1 MTVGMSEPKTLMQ
14 PVRDIAAGV
23 RTDQPYL
30 IVITGRSAGRMFR
43 LRDQDVVIGRSAD
56 DASIVLEDDGVS
68 RKHCRIIRQADGTVQ
83 AVDLGSTNGTY
94 FNGAKIDVATL
105 RDGDKIQLG
114 STTILKFSY
123 QDEVEEQF
131 QKQLYESASR
141 DGLTQSYNKKYF
153 LDRLRHEFA
162 YCWRHRVELSLCMI
176 DLDRFKDVN
185 DTYGHAAG
193 DEALIRL
200 ATLVSDTVRTEDV
213 FARYGGEEFSVILR
227 QIDIENAFTFAE
239 RLRKVVEGTD
249 FKVRDTAGKECALRI
264 TASMGVATLHDRNYS
279 TPEELVLAADRCL
292 YHAKQTGR
300 NKVSKESPQ

>member
-1 MTVGMSEPKTLMQ
+1 MTEPKTLLQ
-14 PVRDIAAGV
+14 PVRALAAGL
-23 RTDQPYL
+23 RSEQPYL
-30 IVITGRSAGRMFR
+30 IVITGRSAGQMFR
-43 LRDQDVVIGRSAD
+43 LNDNEEVVIGRSSDESA
-56 DASIVLEDDGVS
+56 IVLEDDGVS
-68 RKHCRIIRQADGTVQ
+68 RRHCSITRQPDGTVQ
-83 AVDLGSTNGTY
+83 AIDLGSTNGTY
-94 FNGAKIDVATL
+94 FNGARVDIATL

-193 DEALIRL
+193 DQALVRL
-200 ATLVSDTVRTEDV
+200 AQLVSDTVRTEDV
-213 FARYGGEEFSVILR
+213 FARYGGEEFTVILR
-227 QIDIENAFTFAE
+227 QIDIDNAFTFAE
-239 RLRKVVEGTD
+239 RLRKVVAQTEFTV
-249 FKVRDTAGKECALRI
+249 KDTSGSACQIQL
-264 TASMGVATLHDRNYS
+264 TASIGIGTLHDRNYS

-292 YHAKQTGR
+292 YRAKQAGR
-300 NKVSKESPQ
+300 NKVSRQSD

>member
-105 RDGDKIQLG
+105 RDGDKIR
-114 STTILKFSY
+114 S
-123 QDEVEEQF
+123 EEHTSELQSQF
-131 QKQLYESASR
+131 HLVC
-141 DGLTQSYNKKYF
+141 
-153 LDRLRHEFA
+153 RLLLE
-162 YCWRHRVELSLCMI
+162 
-176 DLDRFKDVN
+176 
-185 DTYGHAAG
+185 
-193 DEALIRL
+193 
-200 ATLVSDTVRTEDV
+200 
-213 FARYGGEEFSVILR
+213 
-227 QIDIENAFTFAE
+227 
-239 RLRKVVEGTD
+239 
-249 FKVRDTAGKECALRI
+249 
-264 TASMGVATLHDRNYS
+264 
-279 TPEELVLAADRCL
+279 
-292 YHAKQTGR
+292 
-300 NKVSKESPQ
+300 

>member
-1 MTVGMSEPKTLMQ
+1 MPEPKTVMQ
-14 PVRDIAAGV
+14 PVRALTAGA
-23 RTDQPYL
+23 RTEQPYL

-43 LRDQDVVIGRSAD
+43 LRDDDVVIGRSAD
-56 DASIVLEDDGVS
+56 EASIVLEDDGVS
-68 RKHCRIIRQADGTVQ
+68 RRHCRITRQSDGTVQ

-94 FNGAKIDVATL
+94 FNGARIDVATL
-105 RDGDKIQLG
+105 HDGDKIQLG

-176 DLDRFKDVN
+176 DLDRFKEVN
-185 DTYGHAAG
+185 DTFGHAAG

-200 ATLVSDTVRTEDV
+200 AGLVSDTVRTEDV
-213 FARYGGEEFSVILR
+213 FARYGGEEFAVILR
-227 QIDIENAFTFAE
+227 QIDIENAFVFGE
-239 RLRKVVEGTD
+239 RLRKVLETTE
-249 FKVRDTAGKECALRI
+249 FKVRDTTGKECTIHL
-264 TASMGVATLHDRNYS
+264 TASIGIAALHDRNYS

-292 YHAKQTGR
+292 YRAKQAGR
-300 NKVSKESPQ
+300 NKVSKDPD

>member
-1 MTVGMSEPKTLMQ
+1 MAEREPKTVMQ
-14 PVRDIAAGV
+14 PIRELTVGR
-23 RTDQPYL
+23 RSEQPYL
-30 IVITGRSAGRMFR
+30 IVITGRSAGRMFP
-43 LRDQDVVIGRSAD
+43 LRDDESVIGRSAD

-68 RKHCRIIRQADGTVQ
+68 RRHCRIVRQPDGTVQ

-94 FNGAKIDVATL
+94 FNGARIDVATL
-105 RDGDKIQLG
+105 HDGDKIQLG

-176 DLDRFKDVN
+176 DLDHFKNVN

-200 ATLVSDTVRTEDV
+200 AGLVSETVRTEDV

-227 QIDIENAFTFAE
+227 QIDIDNAFTFAE
-239 RLRKVVEGTD
+239 RLRKVLEQTEIL
-249 FKVRDTAGKECALRI
+249 VRDTSGKECAVRL
-264 TASMGVATLHDRNYS
+264 TASIGVAALHDRNYA
-279 TPEELVLAADRCL
+279 TPEELVHAADRSL

-300 NKVSKESPQ
+300 NRVSKEGPTSP